1 VQKNMHIMS
10 TNFVKPLV
18 WKHEYDVTNNAHQM
32 QMTPICHWMK
42 IPLVKIFCV
51 RHQKYPQ

>member
-1 VQKNMHIMS
+1 MHIMS

-18 WKHEYDVTNNAHQM
+18 WKHEYDVTNIAHQM